1 MKLASLILLLAATLP
16 AQSLWNATRPMPSLT
31 SDAIARQVGDL
42 LMVMISEKQTIK
54 NKEQS
59 DFGKSGSLNAALSSF
74 AVLPNAFGTLPGMS
88 ATNTREFS
96 GDGQYDKEGSFQT
109 RLSVVVIDVQP
120 NGNLIIEGRRQVIM
134 DKEKKTVRITG
145 MVRPYDITGFNS
157 VMSENI
163 ANASIVYE
171 GDGPLSRAT
180 NKGWLSELVDHVW
193 PF

>member
-1 MKLASLILLLAATLP
+1 MKALLCCALLVPALS
-16 AQSLWNATRPMPSLT
+16 AQSLWIAARPMPSLT
-31 SDAIARQVGDL
+31 SDAIARQVGDIL
-42 LMVMISEKQTIK
+42 TVLISEKQTIK

-59 DFGKSGSLNAALSSF
+59 DFGKSGSLSAALTSF
-74 AVLPNAFGTLPGMS
+74 DVLPNAFNTLPAMTAEHS
-88 ATNTREFS
+88 RQFS

-120 NGNLIIEGRRQVIM
+120 NGNLIIEGRRQVLM

-145 MVRPYDITGFNS
+145 VVRPYDITGFNT
-157 VMSENI
+157 VMSESI

-180 NKGWLSELVDHVW
+180 SKGWLSELVDHVW